1 MTTDSD
7 ALITT
12 DLITTYLHMPSRADF
27 RPAYVA
33 NPDALIMP
41 MQTASPDLRFY
52 RFLYNAVGE
61 AWRWRD
67 RNIMPDEG
75 LREALARASVY
86 VLYVMGVPAGYVEL
100 RPTDETSIEVAYFG
114 LRPEYFG
121 IGLGKHLLSYGVDQ
135 AWGAGAKRVWV
146 HTCNLDGPHALANY
160 QKRGFS
166 VYDVQ
171 TETMPAHFQG

>member
-1 MTTDSD
+1 MTTTTSPD
-7 ALITT
+7 A
-12 DLITTYLHMPSRADF
+12 LITTYLHMPSRADF

-33 NPDALIMP
+33 NPDAHIIP
-41 MQTASPDLRFY
+41 MQTTNPDLRFY

-67 RNIMPDEG
+67 RSIMPDEQ
-75 LREALARASVY
+75 LSEALSRASVY
-86 VLYVMGVPAGYVEL
+86 VLYVGGVPAGYVEL
-100 RPTDETSIEVAYFG
+100 SPTDESSIEVAYFG

-121 IGLGKHLLSYGVDQ
+121 IGLGKHLLTYGVDQ
-135 AWGAGAKRVWV
+135 AWQNGAGRVWV

-160 QKRGFS
+160 QKRGFI

-171 TETMPAHFQG
+171 SEAMPERFQG